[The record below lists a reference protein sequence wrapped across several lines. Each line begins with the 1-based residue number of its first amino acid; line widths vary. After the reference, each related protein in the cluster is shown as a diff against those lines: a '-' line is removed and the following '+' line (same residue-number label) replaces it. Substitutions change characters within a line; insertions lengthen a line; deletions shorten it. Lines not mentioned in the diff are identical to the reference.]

1 MDPFLISCN
10 YENDL
15 PRHQKSG
22 LIIAMNILK
31 GVQGVSFNLFDKTDV
46 VRHPL
51 VHHIIAA
58 YEDAENN
65 NDQ

>member
-1 MDPFLISCN
+1 
-10 YENDL
+10 
-15 PRHQKSG
+15 
-22 LIIAMNILK
+22 
-31 GVQGVSFNLFDKTDV
+31 LFDKTDV